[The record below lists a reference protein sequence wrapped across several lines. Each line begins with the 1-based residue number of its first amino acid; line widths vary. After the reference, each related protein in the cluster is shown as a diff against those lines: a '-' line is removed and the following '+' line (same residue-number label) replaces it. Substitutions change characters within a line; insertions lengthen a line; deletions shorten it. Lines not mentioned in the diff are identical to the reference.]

1 MEQRT
6 KYEVPRVLQQAE
18 CLLES
23 DLLGDS
29 IRFNMYLESMDI
41 EVREYTFTDAV
52 DPDGFNP
59 YWD

>member
-1 MEQRT
+1 MKQRR
-6 KYEVPRVLQQAE
+6 KYAPPRVLQQAG
-18 CLLES
+18 LMLET

-29 IRFNMYLESMDI
+29 IRFNMYLESVDI
-41 EVREYTFTDAV
+41 DVREYFFTDSV